1 MTQNPIIQNYI
12 GGKWQAPR
20 SGQYIDLYEPATGK
34 VYAQVPSSNSEDIS
48 EAVDAASRAFVYWS
62 KTSVVE
68 RSRVLLKIAEGIERE
83 LEPLALAESIDTGK
97 PLSLAQN
104 LDIPRAAQNFSFFA
118 EQILK
123 LPKESHVMEGVAINH
138 TLRDPL
144 GVVACISPWN
154 LPLYLFTW
162 KIAPALASGCTVVAK
177 PSEVTP
183 MTAYLLSRIAAAA
196 GLPPGVLNIVH
207 GNGPIAGS
215 ALVSHPKIKAVSFT
229 GSTKTGA
236 DIARVTGPSFKKL
249 SLEMGGKNAA
259 VVFADCSFENT
270 IAGVLRSAF
279 TNQGQV
285 CLCGSRIFVERS
297 IYGRFKDA
305 LVKRTLE
312 LKQGD
317 PLSAGT
323 DQGAVVSKEH
333 FEKVMS
339 HIRIARDEG
348 GTILTGGEPIQ
359 ITGRCSEGWFIQPT
373 LIEGLA
379 PSCRTNQEEI
389 FGPVATLIPFDH
401 EDEVIRDANGT
412 RYGLSASIWSENP
425 ERSLRVA
432 SALEAGVVWVNCWL
446 VRDLRTPFG
455 GMKDSGVGREGGI
468 EALNFF
474 SELKNVCIR
483 TGN

>member
-1 MTQNPIIQNYI
+1 VSEILNYI
-12 GGKWQAPR
+12 GGKWQRPR
-20 SGQYIDLYEPATGK
+20 SGLYLDLFEPATGK
-34 VYAQVPSSNSEDIS
+34 VYAKVPHSNAEDIA
-48 EAVDAASRAFVYWS
+48 EAVEAASQAFESWS
-62 KTSVVE
+62 KTTASH
-68 RSRVLLKIAEGIERE
+68 RSLILFKIAAEIERE
-83 LEPLALAESIDTGK
+83 LDHLALAESVDSGK
-97 PLSLAQN
+97 PLALAKR

-118 EQILK
+118 EQITNI
-123 LPKESHVMEGVAINH
+123 PNETHVMEGVAINH

-144 GVVACISPWN
+144 GVVGCISPWN

-162 KIAPALASGCTVVAK
+162 KIAPALAAGCTVVAK

-183 MTAYLLSRIAAAA
+183 MTAHLLTKIAHEA

-207 GNGPIAGS
+207 GNGPSAGS

-236 DIARVTGPSFKKL
+236 EIARVTGPSFKKL

-259 VVFADCSFENT
+259 IVFADCAFEDT
-270 IAGVLRSAF
+270 VAGVMRSAF

-285 CLCGSRIFVERS
+285 CLCGSRIFIERP
-297 IYGRFKDA
+297 IYDRFKDE
-305 LVKRTLE
+305 LVKRTKA

-317 PLSAGT
+317 PLLPDT

-333 FEKVMS
+333 FEKVMG
-339 HIRIARDEG
+339 HLAIAREEG
-348 GTILTGGEPIQ
+348 GAILTGGESAKVE
-359 ITGRCSEGWFIQPT
+359 GRCADGWFIQPT

-389 FGPVATLIPFDH
+389 FGPVATLIPFDR
-401 EDEVIRDANGT
+401 EDDVIRDANGT
-412 RYGLSASIWSENP
+412 RYGLSASVWSGNP
-425 ERSLRVA
+425 DGALKVA
-432 SALEAGVVWVNCWL
+432 SQLEAGVIWINCWL

-455 GMKDSGVGREGGI
+455 GMKDSGVGREGGL

>member
-1 MTQNPIIQNYI
+1 VTSFSPHEIKNYI

-20 SGQYIDLYEPATGK
+20 ANQYLDLYEPATGK
-34 VYAQVPSSNSEDIS
+34 VYAQIPSSQSQDVA
-48 EAVDAASRAFVYWS
+48 EAVEEAHRAFGSWS
-62 KTSVVE
+62 KTSVSE
-68 RSRVLLKIAEGIERE
+68 RSRILFKIAEGIEHS
-83 LEPLALAESIDTGK
+83 LEALALAESIDTGK
-97 PLSLAQN
+97 PLSLAKR

-118 EQILK
+118 EQITE
-123 LPKESHVMEGVAINH
+123 LPQETHIMQGEAINH

-183 MTAYLLSRIAAAA
+183 MTAHLLTRIVQEA

-207 GNGPIAGS
+207 GNGPLAGQ
-215 ALVSHPKIKAVSFT
+215 ALVSHPRIKAVSFT

-236 DIARVTGPSFKKL
+236 EIARITAPSFKKL

-259 VVFADCSFENT
+259 IVFADCDFEET
-270 IAGVLRSAF
+270 INGVLRSAF

-285 CLCGSRIFVERS
+285 CLCGSRIFVERA
-297 IYGRFKDA
+297 IYERFKIA
-305 LVKRTLE
+305 LVQKTLA

-317 PLSAGT
+317 PLLEET

-333 FEKVMS
+333 FEKVMG
-339 HIRIARDEG
+339 HIGIAREEG
-348 GTILTGGEPIQ
+348 GKILTGGKASSLE
-359 ITGRCSEGWFIQPT
+359 GRCQNGWFIEPT

-389 FGPVATLIPFDH
+389 FGPVATLIPFDR
-401 EDEVIRDANGT
+401 EDEVIGDANGT
-412 RYGLSASIWSENP
+412 RYGLSASVWSGSRHLGELLAGEGSSHAVWRD
-425 ERSLRVA
+425 ERL
-432 SALEAGVVWVNCWL
+432 G
-446 VRDLRTPFG
+446 
-455 GMKDSGVGREGGI
+455 SGARRRNGSFE
-468 EALNFF
+468 FF
-474 SELKNVCIR
+474 
-483 TGN
+483 

>member
-1 MTQNPIIQNYI
+1 VSEILNYI
-12 GGKWQAPR
+12 GGKWQAPHN
-20 SGQYIDLYEPATGK
+20 GKYLDLYEPATGK
-34 VYAQVPSSNSEDIS
+34 VYSRVPSSDAQDIS
-48 EAVDAASRAFVYWS
+48 DAVQAAQHAFKSWSRETVQ
-62 KTSVVE
+62 T
-68 RSRVLLKIAEGIERE
+68 RSRILFEVAKGIERE
-83 LEPLALAESIDTGK
+83 LDVLALAESIDSGK
-97 PLSLAQN
+97 PVSLAKR

-118 EQILK
+118 EEILK
-123 LPKESHVMEGVAINH
+123 LPKETHVMEGVAINH

-162 KIAPALASGCTVVAK
+162 KIAPALAAGCTVVAK
-177 PSEVTP
+177 PSEITP
-183 MTAYLLSRIAAAA
+183 MTAHLLTRIAHEA

-207 GNGPIAGS
+207 GNGPQAGS
-215 ALVSHPKIKAVSFT
+215 ALVSHPRVKAVSFT

-236 DIARVTGPSFKKL
+236 EIARVTGPSFKKL

-259 VVFADCSFENT
+259 IVFADCAFEDT
-270 IAGVLRSAF
+270 IAGILRSAF

-285 CLCGSRIFVERS
+285 CLCGSRIFIERP
-297 IYGRFKDA
+297 IYDRFKNE
-305 LVKRTLE
+305 LVKRTLA

-317 PLSAGT
+317 PLLADT
-323 DQGAVVSKEH
+323 DQGAVVSREH
-333 FEKVMS
+333 FEKVMG
-339 HIRIARDEG
+339 HLEIAREEG
-348 GTILTGGEPIQ
+348 GKILTGGKSAQ
-359 ITGRCSEGWFIQPT
+359 VSGRCAEGWFIEPT

-389 FGPVATLIPFDH
+389 FGPVATLIPFDR

-412 RYGLSASIWSENP
+412 RYGLSASVWSENADKAF
-425 ERSLRVA
+425 RVA
-432 SALEAGVVWVNCWL
+432 SELEAGVIWINCWL

-474 SELKNVCIR
+474 SELKNVCIK
-483 TGN
+483 TGK